1 MEPATDH
8 RYTATMIAP
17 TLITPRLT
25 LTGHTG
31 DDLDD
36 LAAMWADPGVYG
48 MIGGKPQS
56 REEVW
61 IRLLRSVGQWTLF
74 GYGNWVLRDT
84 ATGRFIGSA
93 GLLEARRAIDPP
105 IDAPE
110 TGWALAAH
118 AHGQG
123 YAKEALDA
131 VLAWSDAQRVPRTMC
146 IIDPDN
152 SASIRLAAKIG
163 YRAIGR
169 ATYHDRPV
177 DLYERMAGAG
187 ANG

>member
-1 MEPATDH
+1 MT
-8 RYTATMIAP
+8 AP
-17 TLITPRLT
+17 TLTTSRLT
-25 LTGHTG
+25 LTGHRI
-31 DDLDD
+31 DDLDES
-36 LAAMWADPGVYG
+36 AALWADPGVYG
-48 MIGGKPQS
+48 MIGGQPRS
-56 REEVW
+56 REDVW
-61 IRLLRSVGQWTLF
+61 IRLLRSVGLWTLF
-74 GYGNWVLRDT
+74 GYGNWVVRET
-84 ATGRFIGSA
+84 VGGGFVGEV
-93 GLLEARRAIDPP
+93 GLLEARRTIAPP

-110 TGWALAAH
+110 TGWALASH
-118 AHGQG
+118 AQGRG

-131 VLAWSDAQRVPRTMC
+131 VLAWSDAQRILRTMC

-152 SASIRLAAKIG
+152 AASIRLAAKIG